1 MGNGQ
6 HSPREAAA
14 TLAEREP
21 ELAWGVVADLLYDSD
36 LASPVGQLAGS
47 EA

>member
-6 HSPREAAA
+6 HSPWEAAA
-14 TLAEREP
+14 TLTEREP
-21 ELAWGVVADLLYDSD
+21 ELAWGVVADLLDDSD

-47 EA
+47 ES